1 MAAIGP
7 LKYAYLAYFSQPK
20 SQRVIYQQIK
30 KLGVKRIVEV
40 GIGSIERAVQMI
52 NVAQRFSSDKSITYT
67 GFDWFEEREAGQSPL
82 PLIHAHR
89 QMQLCGAKARLVPGF
104 PPATLPQIAN
114 SLQRTDLMLISHL
127 VDDAALE
134 RTWFYMPR
142 MCHPTTVILREQ
154 LEPSTGGVTFAR
166 LSLEDLQRRSLIR
179 KSRKAA

>member
-20 SQRVIYQQIK
+20 SERIIYQQLK
-30 KLGVKRIVEV
+30 KLVATRIVEV
-40 GIGSIERAVQMI
+40 GIGSIQRAVQI
-52 NVAQRFSSDKSITYT
+52 VAVAQRFAGGKAITYT
-67 GFDWFEEREAGQSPL
+67 GFDWFEERDAGQAPL

-89 QMQLCGAKARLVPGF
+89 QMQLCGAKARLVPGY

-127 VDDAALE
+127 VDDAVLE

-142 MCHPTTVILREQ
+142 MCQPNTLILREQ
-154 LEPSTGGVTFAR
+154 KDSSTGVVSFAR
-166 LSLEDLQRRSLIR
+166 LTLEDLQRRSLIR
-179 KSRKAA
+179 KTRKAA